1 MTIAASAGALRTAL
15 KEERET
21 TGKPPTR
28 RAFADFHIHTR
39 FSRDSILT
47 EEKFIKVAIERG
59 LTHVAITNHNNVE
72 GAIAVRDKVAELG
85 LADQLTVIL
94 GEEVSTA
101 DGEVVG
107 LFLTKTIP
115 RGLSANETADEIH
128 RQGGLVS
135 IPHPF
140 DPFRQSHIKPGP
152 LRNLAEMGKIDAIEV
167 FNSRITI
174 QTHNVQAAEFA
185 AGYEIPGIA
194 CSDSH
199 SAFEVAMCF
208 NALPWFHSAEE
219 LKAGLPRNE
228 WQGSRSTTLIH
239 LTTRFAVWKNMFDS
253 WRGKRTAAGPI
264 LGPQRPEEVQ
274 REPIQRPT
282 GAQLPPKDADD
293 VDKPAGTGAT

>member
-1 MTIAASAGALRTAL
+1 MTIATTATDLRTML
-15 KEERET
+15 REER
-21 TGKPPTR
+21 TGAAGEPTK

-47 EEKFIKVAIERG
+47 EETFIEKAIERG

-85 LADQLTVIL
+85 LTDRLTVIL

-140 DPFRQSHIKPGP
+140 DPFRGSHIKEGP
-152 LRNLAEMGKIDAIEV
+152 LRNLAEVGKIDMVEV
-167 FNSRITI
+167 FNCRITF
-174 QTHNVQAAEFA
+174 QRHNDEAAEFA
-185 AGYEIPGIA
+185 KRYDIPGIA
-194 CSDSH
+194 ASDSH
-199 SAFEVAMCF
+199 SSFEVAMAF
-208 NALPWFHSAEE
+208 NAMPAFESADALRASLLE
-219 LKAGLPRNE
+219 NE
-228 WQGSRSTTLIH
+228 WHASRSSVFIH
-239 LTTRFAVWKNMFDS
+239 ATTRWAVWKNMFDA
-253 WRGKRTAAGPI
+253 WRGKRTATGPI
-264 LGPQRPEEVQ
+264 LGPETPEQVRREPVQRPAPSELPAKEPEE
-274 REPIQRPT
+274 E
-282 GAQLPPKDADD
+282 
-293 VDKPAGTGAT
+293 